1 MRPIT
6 SMILTLTLI
15 TGAVAQDLK
24 TNTIGT
30 DIGALAIGGFALEY
44 KKLINDGKNEIG
56 VGGATF
62 PMDLSGDAVWNG
74 GWAWYRIYK
83 NGNGEGVFYTV
94 GCAAGPVSWDY
105 TPDGGTEETIE
116 GTLIWPQV
124 TMGKRWNMSSSL
136 TVSPFIGVGYMIGEI
151 KASDDTYLE
160 LPDGS
165 KADGGLTPS
174 FGIEV
179 GFMF

>member
-30 DIGALAIGGFALEY
+30 DIGALFLGGIPLEY
-44 KKLINDGKNEIG
+44 TKLINEGKSEIG
-56 VGGATF
+56 VGGAIFNMSDNAT
-62 PMDLSGDAVWNG
+62 WIG

-83 NGNGEGVFYTV
+83 NGNGEGLFYSV
-94 GCAAGPVSWDY
+94 GCATGPTSWDY
-105 TPDGGTEETIE
+105 TPADQGEKETVE
-116 GTLIWPQV
+116 GTLIWPQA
-124 TMGKRWNMSSSL
+124 TIGWRLNMSSAPV

-151 KASDDTYLE
+151 KASDGTYLE
-160 LPDGS
+160 LPDKS
-165 KADGGLTPS
+165 KADGGFGPS
-174 FGIEV
+174 IGIKV

>member
-1 MRPIT
+1 MRPFT
-6 SMILTLTLI
+6 SMIPTLTLI

-30 DIGALAIGGFALEY
+30 DLGALAFGGIALEY

-56 VGGATF
+56 VGGGMFDMSDDAT
-62 PMDLSGDAVWNG
+62 WTG

-83 NGNGEGVFYTV
+83 NGNGEGVFYSV
-94 GCAAGPVSWDY
+94 GSAAGPTSWDY
-105 TPDGGTEETIE
+105 TSDEGEKETVE
-116 GTLIWPQV
+116 GTLIWPQA
-124 TMGKRWNMSSSL
+124 TIGWRLNMSSVPV

-151 KASDDTYLE
+151 KASDGTYLE
-160 LPDGS
+160 LPDKS
-165 KADGGLTPS
+165 KADGGFGPS
-174 FGIEV
+174 IGIKV